1 MNKREIGSFYENEVC
16 DFLVSKGIEII
27 DRNYF
32 CKFGE
37 VDIIGREGD
46 TLIFFEVKY
55 RSSNRYGN
63 PLEAIDI
70 RKQKRI
76 INCARFYTAY
86 KYADLFI
93 RFDAVGVIGKEI
105 EWIKNAFWM

>member
-1 MNKREIGSFYENEVC
+1 MNKRKIGSIYENEVC
-16 DFLVSKGIEII
+16 DFLVSKGIEILE
-27 DRNYF
+27 RNYF

-37 VDIIGREGD
+37 VDIIGREAD

-76 INCARFYTAY
+76 INCARYYTAY
-86 KYADLFI
+86 KYFDLYI